1 MRGLY
6 AIVDV
11 EACARARRDPRVV
24 AREVLAGGCAVLQLR
39 DKRSANDAYAALGS
53 QLAALCRDAGVPFV
67 VNDRHWLAVELGAQA
82 VHIGQTDTP
91 IEQVRSAL
99 GPGVAIGVSTHT
111 LAQARSAV
119 ERGADLIGF
128 GPVFATRS
136 KEAPDPV
143 VGLHGLTE
151 VCRSFNVPVVAIG
164 GITLDRARDIRAA
177 GAPLAAAISAL
188 CAADDIA
195 ATARAFHA
203 QLGGGI
209 ADYGAGR

>member
-11 EACARARRDPRVV
+11 EACARAGRDPFVV

-39 DKRSANDAYAALGS
+39 DKRGDDHAYRLLGGR
-53 QLAALCRDAGVPFV
+53 LAALCRDAGVPFV
-67 VNDRHWLAVELGAQA
+67 VNDRHWLATELGAWG

-91 IEQVRSAL
+91 IERVRSAL
-99 GPGVAIGVSTHT
+99 GAGVAIGVSTHT
-111 LAQARSAV
+111 LAQARSAI

-128 GPVFATRS
+128 GPVFATQS

-143 VGLHGLTE
+143 VGLDGLAE
-151 VCRSFNVPVVAIG
+151 VCRTVSVPVVAIG
-164 GITLDRARDIRAA
+164 GITLDRAAGVRAA
-177 GAPLAAAISAL
+177 AAPLAAAISAV

-195 ATARAFHA
+195 ATARAFHTR
-203 QLGGGI
+203 LGGT
-209 ADYGAGR
+209 AR

>member
-11 EACARARRDPRVV
+11 EACALAGRDPCRV
-24 AREVLAGGCAVLQLR
+24 AREVLAGGCAALQLR
-39 DKRSANDAYAALGS
+39 DKRGDDQAYRRLGA
-53 QLAALCRDAGVPFV
+53 QLTALCSDAGVPFV
-67 VNDRHWLAVELGAQA
+67 VNDRHWLAAELAAWG

-91 IEQVRSAL
+91 IEQVRSASRA
-99 GPGVAIGVSTHT
+99 GVIVGVSTHS
-111 LAQARSAV
+111 LLQARSAIA
-119 ERGADLIGF
+119 RGADLIGF
-128 GPVFATRS
+128 GPVFATGS

-143 VGLHGLTE
+143 VGLDSLAE
-151 VCRSFNVPVVAIG
+151 VCREVRVPVVAIG
-164 GITLDRARDIRAA
+164 GITLDRVAGVHAA

-203 QLGGGI
+203 RLGGT
-209 ADYGAGR
+209 AR